1 MEIFL
6 GALIILGWFAVV
18 IWGAVNLVID
28 ARRKNDW
35 GKVGIAV
42 LSATTVGGPLLLLM
56 PEHVFFGIIHTI
68 GLGAVLA
75 SISGLAIFANI
86 MFRFGLR

>member
-1 MEIFL
+1 MEIVL
-6 GALIILGWFAVV
+6 GALIFLGWFAVV
-18 IWGAVNLVID
+18 IWGATNLVID

-42 LSATTVGGPLLLLM
+42 LSATTVAGPLLFLM
-56 PEHVFFGIIHTI
+56 PEHVVFGIHTI

-75 SISGLAIFANI
+75 SISGLAIFASI
-86 MFRFGLR
+86 MFRFGLW

>member
-1 MEIFL
+1 MEIVL
-6 GALIILGWFAVV
+6 GALIFLGWFAVV
-18 IWGAVNLVID
+18 IWGATNLVID

-42 LSATTVGGPLLLLM
+42 LSATTVAGPLLFLM
-56 PEHVFFGIIHTI
+56 PDHVFFGGHTI

-75 SISGLAIFANI
+75 FISGLAIFASI
-86 MFRFGLR
+86 MFRFGLW